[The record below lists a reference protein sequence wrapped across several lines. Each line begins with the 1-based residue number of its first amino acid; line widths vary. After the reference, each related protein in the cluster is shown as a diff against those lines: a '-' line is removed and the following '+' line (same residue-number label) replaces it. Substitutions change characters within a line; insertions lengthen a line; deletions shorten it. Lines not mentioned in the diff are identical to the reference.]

1 MVILWFVNVGK
12 ENTIGTFND
21 LTGNRKK
28 ENKNNATLI
37 VRNKNSILQLV
48 NWLYDDST
56 ICQDI
61 KYNKY
66 LKIKHTLT
74 NSNDYPKGVEVG

>member
-56 ICQDI
+56 IYQDI

>member
-56 ICQDI
+56 IYQDI

-66 LKIKHTLT
+66 LKIKDTLT
-74 NSNDYPKGVEVG
+74 NLNDYPKGVEVG

>member
-21 LTGNRKK
+21 STGNRKK

-37 VRNKNSILQLV
+37 IRNKNSILQLV

-56 ICQDI
+56 IYQDI

-66 LKIKHTLT
+66 IRIKHTLT